1 MVRRPIES
9 SPGDDRAVGKRELNG
24 PDGPSA
30 FDWPPVLQVLDGRGF
45 EFTSQSGERNHP
57 ESAVTAAVDRG
68 RPLDALP
75 KSPAAPQQE
84 DPQIALRRALQQR
97 ASTRTPPPKLRLRRA
112 SLRSRAIPIAL
123 AAFALIAVVEGVVIL
138 RQLSLH
144 DAGVSA
150 PNPPPPSAAPVSQ
163 ATSAAVAE
171 SIVTT
176 LAPRV
181 ENASKP
187 AVATHGRL
195 VIRSE
200 PAGAQVVING
210 RPYGVTPL
218 RLVNVVPG
226 EHNIELRRDGT
237 EVRQTVRV
245 EPGVTVSV
253 VAPLKTDGRASGW
266 VAIDSPI
273 EIDLFEGGSLLG
285 TSRSRQIMVH
295 AGTHN
300 IQFVNEPTGFQHTQQ
315 VRVEAGKVERIA
327 VELPRST
334 INVNA
339 TPWAEVWID
348 GKSVGETPIGNL
360 SIAIGPHEVVFR
372 HPELGEKVMSAIIKV
387 GVPTRLT
394 ADLRR

>member
-9 SPGDDRAVGKRELNG
+9 SPGGDRAVGRRELND
-24 PDGPSA
+24 PDGSAA
-30 FDWPPVLQVLDGRGF
+30 FDWPPALQVLDGRGF

-75 KSPAAPQQE
+75 KSPATPQQE
-84 DPQIALRRALQQR
+84 EPQVALRRALQQR
-97 ASTRTPPPKLRLRRA
+97 ASTRTPAPTLRLKRA

-123 AAFALIAVVEGVVIL
+123 AVVALIAVVEGVVIL
-138 RQLSLH
+138 RQLSLRA
-144 DAGVSA
+144 AGVSA
-150 PNPPPPSAAPVSQ
+150 PNPPLTSAAPVSQ
-163 ATSAAVAE
+163 ATPAGVAE
-171 SIVTT
+171 SSVTT

-210 RPYGVTPL
+210 RSYGVTPVSL
-218 RLVNVVPG
+218 ANVVPG
-226 EHNIELRRDGT
+226 EHDIVLKRDGT
-237 EVRQTVRV
+237 ELRQTVRV

-253 VAPLKTDGRASGW
+253 VAPLKPDGLASGW

-273 EIDLFEGGSLLG
+273 EIDLFEGGALLG
-285 TSRSRQIMVH
+285 TSRSRQIMVQ
-295 AGTHN
+295 AGTHS

-315 VRVEAGKVERIA
+315 VRVQAGKVERIA
-327 VELPRST
+327 VELPRAT

-348 GKSVGETPIGNL
+348 GRSVGETPIGNL

-372 HPELGEKVMSAIIKV
+372 HPELGEKVISALVKV
-387 GVPTRLT
+387 GVPTRLA